1 VLIENAKSLEEVV
14 VIGYGD
20 VKKKD
25 NTGVVANVDVSE
37 IQKALL

>member
-1 VLIENAKSLEEVV
+1 M

-25 NTGVVANVDVSE
+25 NTGVVANVDVIE
-37 IQKALL
+37 IQKVPVMSFDQALAGRA